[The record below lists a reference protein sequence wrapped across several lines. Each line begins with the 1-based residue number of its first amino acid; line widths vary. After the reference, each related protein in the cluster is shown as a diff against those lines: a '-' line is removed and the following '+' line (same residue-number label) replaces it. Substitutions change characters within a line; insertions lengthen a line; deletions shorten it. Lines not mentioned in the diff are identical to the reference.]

1 MWNVVAERRHVVNKV
16 FPGSFQEAEAAK
28 DGAEECECMLFGDV
42 HLVTKERQAM
52 TVPWAGHAVLRRVE
66 EGDKKEWKFV
76 RYRVWLQR

>member
-1 MWNVVAERRHVVNKV
+1 
-16 FPGSFQEAEAAK
+16 
-28 DGAEECECMLFGDV
+28 MLFGDV